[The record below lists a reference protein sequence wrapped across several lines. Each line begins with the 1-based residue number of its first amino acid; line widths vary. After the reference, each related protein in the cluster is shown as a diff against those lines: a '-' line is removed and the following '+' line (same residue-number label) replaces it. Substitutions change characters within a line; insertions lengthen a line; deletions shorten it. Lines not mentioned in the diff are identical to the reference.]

1 MTNSILS
8 DFLPNFSFYETFTAG
23 LSFGSTITSSMY
35 WNNYAD
41 MCNFIH
47 SAEETAI
54 QLGLSFTNLSEV
66 FQNYQIDLQNSGRNY
81 QKVLVLL
88 TAKTDPT
95 EISAAKVYADQIM
108 ANGVVIIVVALGQ
121 GNNQNLSQLGQH
133 FYYSSGYAIP
143 ITTIP
148 SVICSYGGQTM
159 FPPTVNPSGPPYDP
173 LSDAVGT
180 PCSTNSANA
189 WVDIIFVVDISNA
202 MSKRE
207 LNHWALITL
216 AYMRKITFGTRVPHK
231 TRAGIITYATDSVP
245 RLNLTDG
252 ITSDIFGKAVRAVPT
267 YFNAGDNGGYVQ
279 TALKTAK
286 KMLDNTKIIDGNP
299 KDIRQQIIILAAAA
313 YDDTGF
319 KGAKKTAQTLKDDGV
334 HIFTINTYTSA
345 GFGVPG
351 LDELASQGYAFRS
364 DNVDLHNL
372 LPLGIT
378 QDCLHFENAPT
389 FPSLANSI
397 GCLGGGVLLAVT
409 SQIKL
414 DFITDK
420 ILTNLTVSTQVKNFT
435 TGAHKNNDGIWYWW
449 GYDQKEYPLG
459 KFPVFNPAPTDSYSF
474 MNNYFGYNWQLNG
487 TTDDAYFPFM
497 CQNRACD
504 ADFICDQTL
513 S

>member
-1 MTNSILS
+1 
-8 DFLPNFSFYETFTAG
+8 
-23 LSFGSTITSSMY
+23 
-35 WNNYAD
+35 

-54 QLGLSFTNLSEV
+54 QLGLSFANLSEV
-66 FQNYQIDLQNSGRNY
+66 FRNYQIDLQNSGRNY

-108 ANGVVIIVVALGQ
+108 ANGVVIIVVALAQ
-121 GNNQNLSQLGQH
+121 GNNQYLAQLGQH
-133 FYYSSGYAIP
+133 FYYTSGYAIP

-180 PCSTNSANA
+180 PCSTNVSNV

-202 MSKRE
+202 MTKRE
-207 LNHWALITL
+207 LNNWALITR
-216 AYMRKITFGTRVPHK
+216 AYTRKITFGTRAPHH

-252 ITSDIFGKAVRAVPT
+252 ISSEIVANAVMAVPT
-267 YFNAGDNGGYVQ
+267 YFNGGDNGGYVQ

-286 KMLDNTKIIDGNP
+286 KMLDNTKTIDGNP

-319 KGAKKTAQTLKDDGV
+319 KGAKETAQTLKDDGV

-364 DNVDLHNL
+364 DDVDLHNL

-378 QDCLHFENAPT
+378 QVNCFCPVGSLQFNYFNGHNVTNYADCLHFENAPT
-389 FPSLANSI
+389 FPSLANSS
-397 GCLGGGVLLAVT
+397 GCFGGGVLLAVT

-414 DFITDK
+414 DFVTDN
-420 ILTNLTVSTQVKNFT
+420 ILTNLTASTQVTKFF

-459 KFPVFNPAPTDSYSF
+459 KFPVFNPASTDTYAL
-474 MNNYFGYNWQLNG
+474 MYNYFGYNWQLIG